1 MKYGEIGCSLS
12 HYFIWKD
19 VSISMH
25 VSFPEEGRTSKH
37 SEKKV
42 VTTNYLTKFQSPRV
56 IAQPKIIGPEQN
68 VNLIYNLS
76 L

>member
-25 VSFPEEGRTSKH
+25 VSFPEEGRTSDTFY
-37 SEKKV
+37 V
-42 VTTNYLTKFQSPRV
+42 PATKWPGHVLLPMSV
-56 IAQPKIIGPEQN
+56 IPK
-68 VNLIYNLS
+68 
-76 L
+76 